1 MNTSSTE
8 QPGTAEQTKA
18 KRTRRAEPI
27 NTHTA
32 RNGTVT
38 YWFQLDVGT
47 KPDGSRDRRKFTY
60 PTKAGCPESPAPHQL
75 RGRSGHLQQADRDH
89 RR

>member
-1 MNTSSTE
+1 MTTTNST
-8 QPGTAEQTKA
+8 PAAT
-18 KRTRRAEPI
+18 RTCRAEPI

-60 PTKAGCPESPAPHQL
+60 RTKREAQREL
-75 RGRSGHLQQADRDH
+75 RRISSEVAARRLLQADRGH